1 MSEIPIAALLAA
13 MACASC
19 VASVATAA
27 RGSIVDRFAPPE
39 GADASAGRRFL
50 GALGRSRLGRR
61 IRRGRLDERLAAARS
76 TWTPDEVAGAK
87 VAALACVVPV
97 VAAPTPLGVVGV
109 PIALIA
115 FRMPDIVLSR
125 AARTW
130 RRAASGEIPLL
141 LDLLAVTTSAGI
153 APQIAVRVAVEQ
165 VRGPLGDELRRA
177 LGRADLGRRWRD
189 ELTAV
194 AERLGLRDL
203 HRVVALVR
211 RTETLGASTAG
222 EIARLASD
230 VRSERR
236 ARAAERAR
244 TAPVKM
250 LFPLVFLILPAFLL
264 LTVVP
269 VLLTTVRSIH

>member
-1 MSEIPIAALLAA
+1 MSEISIAALLAA
-13 MACASC
+13 MACSSC

-27 RGSIVDRFAPPE
+27 PGSIVDRFAPPA
-39 GADASAGRRFL
+39 GADPSGGRHFL
-50 GALGRSRLGRR
+50 GALGRSGLGRR
-61 IRRGRLDERLAAARS
+61 IRRGPFDERLAAARS

-87 VAALACVVPV
+87 FVALACVVPV
-97 VAAPTPLGVVGV
+97 VAAPTPLAFVGV

-115 FRMPDIVLSR
+115 FRMPDIMLSR

-141 LDLLAVTTSAGI
+141 LDLLAVTTSAGL
-153 APQIAVRVAVEQ
+153 APQVAVRVAVEQ
-165 VRGPLGDELRRA
+165 ARGQLGDELRRA

-194 AERLGLRDL
+194 AERLGLLDL

-236 ARAAERAR
+236 ARASERAR

-250 LFPLVFLILPAFLL
+250 LFSLVFLILPAFLL

-269 VLLTTVRSIH
+269 VLLITVRSIH

>member
-1 MSEIPIAALLAA
+1 MSEIAIAALLAA
-13 MACASC
+13 TASASC
-19 VASVATAA
+19 VASVATAV
-27 RGSIVDRFAPPE
+27 RVSIVDRFVPPA
-39 GADASAGRRFL
+39 GVDASGGRHLL
-50 GALGRSRLGRR
+50 GALGRSRLGRW
-61 IRRGRLDERLAAARS
+61 IRRERLDERLAAARS
-76 TWTPDEVAGAK
+76 TWTPDEIAGAK
-87 VAALACVVPV
+87 VAALASVVPV
-97 VAAPTPLGVVGV
+97 VAASPPLAFVGV
-109 PIALIA
+109 PIALVG

-130 RRAASGEIPLL
+130 RRAASREIPLL
-141 LDLLAVTTSAGI
+141 LDLLAVTTSAGL
-153 APQIAVRVAVEQ
+153 APQAAVRVAVEQ
-165 VRGPLGDELRRA
+165 MRGPLGDELRRA

-189 ELTAV
+189 ELMAV

-203 HRVVALVR
+203 RRVVALVR

-222 EIARLASD
+222 EIARLAAD

>member
-1 MSEIPIAALLAA
+1 MNEVSFAALLAA
-13 MACASC
+13 IACASC
-19 VASVATAA
+19 VVALAGAA
-27 RGSIVDRFAPPE
+27 RGSIVDRFARPAVV
-39 GADASAGRRFL
+39 GASVGRRFL
-50 GALGRSRLGRR
+50 GALGRSTLGRR
-61 IRRGRLDERLAAARS
+61 IRRERLDERIAAARS
-76 TWTPDEVAGAK
+76 RWTTDEVAGGK
-87 VAALACVVPV
+87 VAAFASAIVFA
-97 VAAPTPLGVVGV
+97 AAPQPLGFIGV
-109 PIALIA
+109 PLALVA

-125 AARTW
+125 AE
-130 RRAASGEIPLL
+130 RRWQLAASGEIPLF
-141 LDLLAVTTSAGI
+141 LDLLAVTTTAGL
-153 APQIAVRVAVEQ
+153 APQVAVRLAVEQ

-177 LGRADLGRRWRD
+177 LGRADLGQRWRD

-194 AERLGLRDL
+194 AGRVGLQDL
-203 HRVVALVR
+203 RRAVALLR
-211 RTETLGASTAG
+211 RTESLGASTAD
-222 EIARLASD
+222 EMARLAAD